1 MGKKTILFA
10 DDDPEIHRLVS
21 VLLKQEN
28 IDVLSAENGMIALE
42 LWRKHPVDVVILD
55 INMPF
60 LDGLEV
66 CRRIR
71 TRSDVPIMMLT
82 ALGKEQDIVDG
93 LEAGADD
100 YLVKPFRKK
109 EFIARVAA
117 ILRRS
122 ARIENSINGQLLYD
136 KLMLD
141 INSHRLI
148 YKGKTIQ
155 ISPLEFELLRYLM
168 QNIGVVI
175 SKEELLENVWG
186 YIHIEGDLNIVEAT
200 IRRLRKKLEIDPS
213 NPRYIKTVWG
223 AGYCFGR

>member
-28 IDVLSAENGMIALE
+28 IDVLSAVNGMVALE

-141 INSHRLI
+141 INSHRLV

>member
-28 IDVLSAENGMIALE
+28 IDVLSADNGMVALE

-66 CRRIR
+66 CSRIR

>member
-28 IDVLSAENGMIALE
+28 IDVLSAVNGMVALE

>member
-28 IDVLSAENGMIALE
+28 IDVLSAENGMVALE

-141 INSHRLI
+141 INSHRLV
-148 YKGKTIQ
+148 YKGKSIQ

-175 SKEELLENVWG
+175 SKEELLKNVWG
-186 YIHIEGDLNIVEAT
+186 YIHIDGDMNIVEAT

>member
-28 IDVLSAENGMIALE
+28 IDVLSAVNGMVALE

-109 EFIARVAA
+109 EFVARVAA

>member
-42 LWRKHPVDVVILD
+42 LWRKRPVDVVILD

-141 INSHRLI
+141 INSHRLV